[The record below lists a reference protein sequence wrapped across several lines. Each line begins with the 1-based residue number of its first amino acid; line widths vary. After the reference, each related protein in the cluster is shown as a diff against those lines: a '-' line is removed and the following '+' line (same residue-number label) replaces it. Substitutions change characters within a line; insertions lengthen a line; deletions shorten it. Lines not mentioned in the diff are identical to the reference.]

1 VSSTDLF
8 QQGWDED
15 GTPAAPPIQARP
27 QRAATQQAPQPTL
40 RSGPSGP
47 RLSLTW
53 PPPSPQDDATIAAH
67 AETGPPGTRG
77 SLSPLI
83 EEKEGPP
90 VDTPSPAGADGHDRA
105 TRAISGGELTHDTLT
120 RHRAD
125 IPRHGWRLALYRASG
140 GMLNPGIGEAER
152 ARQQLR
158 ARVRRPLHAPYRVAV
173 ISTKGG
179 VGKTTLAACIGFTM
193 ADIRG
198 DQVSV
203 IDANPDAGTLA
214 DRLTGNT
221 SVTIRHL
228 LDDLAGVDTLTK
240 VTSYMSLAG
249 RLKVLASDQDP
260 AVSEALTAAEY
271 EQVSVLLS
279 KYFNLVLTD
288 CGTGISHA
296 TMEPTL
302 QRADTMVVVGSPT
315 IDGASRAGHTLD
327 WLESHGHEARARDAI
342 IVLNCKDSSSDVDA
356 DRIAQHFRTRVR
368 AVVSLPKDPHLSA
381 GGRIELDRL
390 RSRTKDALAEIAAH
404 IADQFP
410 DRHAG

>member
-1 VSSTDLF
+1 MSSTDLF

-15 GTPAAPPIQARP
+15 GTPAAPPIHARP
-27 QRAATQQAPQPTL
+27 QRAAAQQAAQPTL
-40 RSGPSGP
+40 RTGTSGP

-53 PPPSPQDDATIAAH
+53 PPPPPQGDATIAAQ
-67 AETGPPGTRG
+67 AETGQPTRG
-77 SLSPLI
+77 SYSPLL
-83 EEKEGPP
+83 EEQRGDSVP
-90 VDTPSPAGADGHDRA
+90 TSSPAVDEGHDRA
-105 TRAISGGELTHDTLT
+105 TRTISAGELTHDTLT

-125 IPRHGWRLALYRASG
+125 IPRRGWRLAVYRASG
-140 GMLNPGIGEAER
+140 GMLNPGIGQAER

-302 QRADTMVVVGSPT
+302 QRANTVVVVGSPT

-410 DRHAG
+410 DRHAS